1 MLLDSVC
8 SAWSTAKEML
18 RSQIPDSGYLMWI
31 EPLKP
36 LCLRDDSLV
45 LQCPNDFSR
54 KWLLEHHRDLLEK
67 ALQQAFRKP
76 VTLALEVLQR
86 SGNPEPTKLDS
97 QHEPSHASN
106 SRAPKQLHLPGLGGP
121 RPVGRLLRRDFT
133 FDRFVVGS
141 CNDLAYSAALS
152 LASRKSDTW
161 LPLFVLSKT
170 GLGKSHLSQAVGHH
184 ILHRDPSFRVL
195 YVTAEDFTSE
205 MVESLQGNTLNRF
218 KDKYRACCDVLILE
232 DVQFLSG
239 KERTQKELSYVLDSL
254 LESGKRLV
262 FTSDHR
268 PCEIPKLHDTVR
280 SRLAQGLVATMETPD
295 FKTRVRILKKK
306 ANGNQVPQEVLEML
320 ASELVSN
327 VRELE
332 SGLNGVL
339 ARSRLLGTPI
349 DEALAMEVLK
359 NLQVAGKQLTIGSI
373 KQLICKFYR
382 VTETDLL
389 SKSRKQAIVL
399 PRQVAMYLGRRY
411 TDQSFQAI
419 GRSFNRY
426 HATALHAVNTVEK
439 HIKAKNEIS

>member
-1 MLLDSVC
+1 
-8 SAWSTAKEML
+8 ML
-18 RSQIPDSGYLMWI
+18 RNQIPDHGFMLWI

-36 LCLRDDSLV
+36 LCVRENAVV

-54 KWLLEHHRDLLEK
+54 KWLLEHYRDLMER
-67 ALQQAFRKP
+67 ALQQAFSKP
-76 VTLALEVLQR
+76 VSLALEVLR
-86 SGNPEPTKLDS
+86 CSGGGQEPPRQEQAAPSGTS
-97 QHEPSHASN
+97 QS
-106 SRAPKQLHLPGLGGP
+106 PKQLYLPGLGGP
-121 RPVGRLLRRDFT
+121 RQVGRLLRRDFT

-170 GLGKSHLSQAVGHH
+170 GLGKSHLSQAVGHQ
-184 ILHRDPSFRVL
+184 ILSRDPQLRVL
-195 YVTAEDFTSE
+195 YVTAEDFTGE
-205 MVESLQGNTLNRF
+205 MVDSLQGNTLNRF
-218 KDKYRACCDVLILE
+218 KEKYRASCDVLILE

-254 LESGKRLV
+254 MESGKRLV
-262 FTSDHR
+262 FTSSHR

-280 SRLAQGLVATMETPD
+280 SRLTQGLVATMESPD

-306 ANGNQVPQEVLEML
+306 ANGNQVPQEVLELL

-332 SGLNGVL
+332 AGLNGVL
-339 ARSRLLGTPI
+339 ARARLLGTTI

-359 NLQVAGKQLTIGSI
+359 NLQIAGKQLTLGAI
-373 KQLICKFYR
+373 KKIICKFYS

-389 SKSRKQAIVL
+389 SKSRKQAVVL

-419 GRSFNRY
+419 GRGFNRY
-426 HATALHAVNTVEK
+426 HATALHAVNTIEK
-439 HIKAKNEIS
+439 HIKAKNEISKQVLFLSEKLEARDF

>member
-1 MLLDSVC
+1 M
-8 SAWSTAKEML
+8 
-18 RSQIPDSGYLMWI
+18 
-31 EPLKP
+31 
-36 LCLRDDSLV
+36 
-45 LQCPNDFSR
+45 
-54 KWLLEHHRDLLEK
+54 LEK
-67 ALQQAFRKP
+67 ALQQAFSKP
-76 VTLALEVLQR
+76 VSLALEVLQR
-86 SGNPEPTKLDS
+86 SGGPESAQQEHQQETSPTHD
-97 QHEPSHASN
+97 N
-106 SRAPKQLHLPGLGGP
+106 SRTPKQLHLPGFGGP

-184 ILHRDPSFRVL
+184 ILNRDPSFRVL

-205 MVESLQGNTLNRF
+205 MVDSLQGNTLNRF
-218 KDKYRACCDVLILE
+218 KDKYRASCDVLILE

-254 LESGKRLV
+254 MESGKRLV

-320 ASELVSN
+320 ASEIVTN

-373 KQLICKFYR
+373 KKLICKFYQ
-382 VTETDLL
+382 VTEADLL
-389 SKSRKQAIVL
+389 SKSRKQTIVL

-426 HATALHAVNTVEK
+426 HATALHSVNAVEK
-439 HIKAKNEIS
+439 HIKAKNEISKQVFFLCEKIEARDF